1 MNAAYSQIEA
11 AKYGH
16 SVASSAPASS
26 SSITE
31 LVLTKHS
38 PDQAMVLLP
47 MISHLTRSS
56 DRWVTWVVDQR
67 VSKKQLQAYGV
78 DTRKLQMLYAPNGED
93 SRWVIWE
100 ALNTGTS
107 ECVIGTPGS
116 LGEQELQYMENAAQN
131 GKCRGLMV
139 NYK

>member
-11 AKYGH
+11 AKYEH

-116 LGEQELQYMENAAQN
+116 LGEQELQYMESAAQN